1 MKQKKTVSTTFQTEL
16 NILTQALGEFL
27 KNHLESEIQKL
38 TTEID
43 KNKKGR
49 DAMKADWIQQRKW
62 RNRQKDAFFR
72 TEK

>member
-1 MKQKKTVSTTFQTEL
+1 MKQKKTVNTTFQTEL
-16 NILTQALGEFL
+16 NILTQALGEFF

-49 DAMKADWIQQRKW
+49 DAMNAD
-62 RNRQKDAFFR
+62 
-72 TEK
+72 